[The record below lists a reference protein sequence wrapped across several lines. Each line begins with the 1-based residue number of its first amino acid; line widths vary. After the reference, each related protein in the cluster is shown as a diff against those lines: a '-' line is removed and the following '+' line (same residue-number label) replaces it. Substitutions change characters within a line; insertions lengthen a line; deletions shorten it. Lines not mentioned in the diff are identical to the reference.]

1 MTFVLTGLRTYA
13 NIPVEK
19 MAAAFARRV
28 SGLLRPLSV
37 SLCARTT
44 LLCPLSSLIQPA
56 PLYGSAAAAVRAPL
70 RAAVCLTPRCSILQ
84 RVSALIPSL
93 TQQPSRSLT
102 YVSLKKGK
110 RKSVK
115 SVTER
120 FMRLHCDLWIR
131 RKAGYK
137 KKQWKKS
144 PTRRNRLREH
154 VFCNKSQTKL
164 LDRMTT
170 SFWKRR
176 NWFVNDP
183 YLKYHDRVNLKALIE
198 RCATKY
204 CLPLVFSVTKA
215 AGFFRTVSH
224 GFIVRRKHSWI
235 FLSCGELDATGS
247 PFPTSSVSSGA
258 GEGGGEGVEGGEDW
272 GVREGVMRVDLDSE
286 GEMVWDSD
294 SLDSH
299 WPNPNISYSVICPTC
314 CASWTWFEFVLLLQ
328 AAKCQGRFYWCQT
341 HKKTDLAY

>member
-1 MTFVLTGLRTYA
+1 
-13 NIPVEK
+13 

-44 LLCPLSSLIQPA
+44 QLCPLSSLIQPA

-70 RAAVCLTPRCSILQ
+70 RAAVCLTPRFSILQ

-137 KKQWKKS
+137 KKQWKKM
-144 PTRRNRLREH
+144 PARRNRLREH

-183 YLKYHDRVNLKALIE
+183 YLKYHDRVNLK
-198 RCATKY
+198 
-204 CLPLVFSVTKA
+204 V
-215 AGFFRTVSH
+215 
-224 GFIVRRKHSWI
+224 
-235 FLSCGELDATGS
+235 
-247 PFPTSSVSSGA
+247 
-258 GEGGGEGVEGGEDW
+258 
-272 GVREGVMRVDLDSE
+272 
-286 GEMVWDSD
+286 
-294 SLDSH
+294 
-299 WPNPNISYSVICPTC
+299 
-314 CASWTWFEFVLLLQ
+314 
-328 AAKCQGRFYWCQT
+328 
-341 HKKTDLAY
+341 